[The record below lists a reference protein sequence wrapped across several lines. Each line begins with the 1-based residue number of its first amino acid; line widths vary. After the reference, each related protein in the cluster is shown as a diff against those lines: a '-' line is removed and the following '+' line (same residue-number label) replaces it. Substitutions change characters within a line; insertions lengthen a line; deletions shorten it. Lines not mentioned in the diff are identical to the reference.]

1 MPMLGKSNLGG
12 KSNTTMCYMG
22 TGNANILV
30 VGHIIPSHKITLGT
44 WGNGRFGVGTSNALG
59 TAHIF
64 RVKM

>member
-1 MPMLGKSNLGG
+1 MAMLGKSNLGG

-30 VGHIIPSHKITLGT
+30 VGHIIPSHKIALGT
-44 WGNGRFGVGTSNALG
+44 WGKGRFGVGDIKCV
-59 TAHIF
+59 TAHTF